1 MERRPLRKTEYLGI
15 LSIVGALDALT
26 DAIPALGERGQT
38 EALEAVLQQ
47 GSEAFRAILA
57 TVPVNKLRSID
68 QDMKHTRIYTKVEAP
83 GIKTV
88 DTEHHRYVPAR
99 ILNAFVGYVIEHEC
113 LMCDKSATE
122 ARHCRYREL
131 MEAALPNELEFKAAD
146 DRCKWSGVAL
156 DLGEWEE

>member
-1 MERRPLRKTEYLGI
+1 MDRKPLQKREYLAI
-15 LSIVGALDALT
+15 LSLVGALDALT
-26 DAIPALGERGQT
+26 DAIPNLTSRGQT
-38 EALEAVLQQ
+38 EALQAVLDA
-47 GSEAFRAILA
+47 GKEAFRKVLS
-57 TVPVNKLRSID
+57 TVPVDKLRRID
-68 QDMKHTRIYTKVEAP
+68 ADMKHTRIYTKVEAP

-113 LMCDKSATE
+113 LMCDKSATD
-122 ARHCRYREL
+122 ARHCPYREL
-131 MEAALPNELEFKAAD
+131 MEAALPHELEFKAAD